1 MLETGVRHVRVAM
14 AMVFGRRL
22 NVRAV
27 ERLVADALLTLEEFG
42 SLGDDVDELAD
53 GPFADPDEHR
63 DLQDRALRRT
73 VRRLAERSPFYR
85 ERLAGIDLDDTT
97 AATLTYQPLIGNGR
111 LRWAL
116 IAVLVASVLVA
127 HLAFGET
134 APPYWVANSTV
145 VALIVVSATN
155 LNVQGG
161 MRLKNVAWFLLAL
174 TVYDAFFAWVVPL
187 TQQLSDAVQG
197 YPYAPAAGLRI
208 GEELGA
214 VVGMGD
220 LLAYALF
227 TTTAYKAYAKRGL
240 RTGIALVTLFGAVAP
255 VATLHVLAAV
265 TDHAPTLI
273 PAQVFFGPAAFL
285 GYRYLRR
292 SGPERRMADVV
303 FRGTRGVRR
312 GAVPQPPAGRGA
324 SVEPVG

>member
-1 MLETGVRHVRVAM
+1 MTVFFQLAVTIALALGVCVGAI
-14 AMVFGRRL
+14 AYF
-22 NVRAV
+22 RAV
-27 ERLVADALLTLEEFG
+27 RTPRPPVGVFNGSDIFMMMGFVLALPYIYLTLPG
-42 SLGDDVDELAD
+42 AVLPVVLALV
-53 GPFADPDEHR
+53 FAGG
-63 DLQDRALRRT
+63 LS
-73 VRRLAERSPFYR
+73 V
-85 ERLAGIDLDDTT
+85 G
-97 AATLTYQPLIGNGR
+97 YQPLIGNGR

-116 IAVLVASVLVA
+116 IALLIASVLVC

-134 APPYWVANSTV
+134 APPYWVANSV
-145 VALIVVSATN
+145 VVVLIVVSATN

-174 TVYDAFFAWVVPL
+174 TAYDAFFAWVVPL

-208 GEELGA
+208 GEDLGA

-227 TTTAYKAYAKRGL
+227 TTTAYKAYGTRGL
-240 RTGIALVTLFGAVAP
+240 RTGIALVTVFGAVAP
-255 VATLHVLAAV
+255 VATLHVVAAI
-265 TDHAPTLI
+265 TDHAPTLV

-285 GYRYLRR
+285 GYRFLRR

-303 FRGTRGVRR
+303 FRGTRGAPGAR
-312 GAVPQPPAGRGA
+312 GGAAPQTPAGRGA

>member
-1 MLETGVRHVRVAM
+1 
-14 AMVFGRRL
+14 MVL
-22 NVRAV
+22 A
-27 ERLVADALLTLEEFG
+27 LV
-42 SLGDDVDELAD
+42 
-53 GPFADPDEHR
+53 FAGG
-63 DLQDRALRRT
+63 LS
-73 VRRLAERSPFYR
+73 V
-85 ERLAGIDLDDTT
+85 G
-97 AATLTYQPLIGNGR
+97 YQPLIGNGR

-145 VALIVVSATN
+145 VVLIVVSATN

-227 TTTAYKAYAKRGL
+227 TTTAYRAYAKRGL

-285 GYRYLRR
+285 GYRYRYRYLRR